1 MTEKNKS
8 ITKKRNRKIK
18 TEKNSEPKKK
28 RYVKKDTIVT
38 QSIPEAQE
46 NKIQE
51 AEQKN
56 KNVIE
61 PISWRAAEYEY
72 KKRTLSW
79 SLTVAAVVLGG
90 SILAFI
96 TGNFFFG
103 LFLIGAGV
111 LIFFFSKQKPQIC
124 EFRVSE
130 EAVEIVGKMKIP
142 LEIIK
147 EFSIRS
153 RPSALDEL
161 IIRKNVRINPYVRI
175 QVESKLGEKI
185 REILSKT
192 IKEVEYD
199 EPMIDVISDYFGF

>member
-1 MTEKNKS
+1 MTEKNKT
-8 ITKKRNRKIK
+8 ITKKRNTKIK
-18 TEKNSEPKKK
+18 TKKSSEPKKK
-28 RYVKKDTIVT
+28 KAVKKEALAVQPI
-38 QSIPEAQE
+38 SEAQE

-56 KNVIE
+56 KNITE

-72 KKRTLSW
+72 KKRTLPW
-79 SLTVAAVVLGG
+79 HLTVAAVVLGG

-103 LFLIGAGV
+103 LFLIGAGI

-142 LEIIK
+142 LDAIK
-147 EFSIRS
+147 EFSIRE

-175 QVESKLGEKI
+175 QVESKLGEKV